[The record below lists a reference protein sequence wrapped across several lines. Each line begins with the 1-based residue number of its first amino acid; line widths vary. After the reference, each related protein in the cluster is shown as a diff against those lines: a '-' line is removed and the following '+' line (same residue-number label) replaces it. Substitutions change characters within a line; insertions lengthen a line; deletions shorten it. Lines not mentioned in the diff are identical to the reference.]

1 MGPKTP
7 EVLQIKIKIDLFVSN
22 LQVESLLAS
31 KNHLSF
37 YIWLINRFCFF
48 TFSLNSVFQL
58 KIHQN
63 EVQRIIWY
71 RTLTVL
77 VLNMKCVIF

>member
-1 MGPKTP
+1 MGRKTP
-7 EVLQIKIKIDLFVSN
+7 KVLQIKIKIDSFVGN

-31 KNHLSF
+31 KNHLAF

-58 KIHQN
+58 KLHQN
-63 EVQRIIWY
+63 EVQGIIQY

-77 VLNMKCVIF
+77 VLRMKCVIF

>member
-7 EVLQIKIKIDLFVSN
+7 KVLQVKIKIDLFVSN
-22 LQVESLLAS
+22 LQFESLLAS

-48 TFSLNSVFQL
+48 TFSLNNVFQL

-63 EVQRIIWY
+63 EVQRIIQY

-77 VLNMKCVIF
+77 VLSMKCVIF